1 MKKLSTEITTK
12 KGERKIIT
20 VEVNDIYADWLV
32 TQPQE
37 IYHDA
42 VMFEYRT
49 SCTERKETRYIQSL
63 DASMDNGFDFADENE
78 NIEAEIIANET
89 LEMMLAILPEEQ
101 RWAVVEHIIKGVP
114 KTKLA
119 QIKNV
124 SDAAIGQQIKRALNT
139 LRKNFST
146 FFDYPV

>member
-20 VEVNDIYADWLV
+20 VEVDDIYADWLV

-63 DASMDNGFDFADENE
+63 DASMDNGFDIADESVDIAKE
-78 NIEAEIIANET
+78 LLQKAANERLYAAMEHLT
-89 LEMMLAILPEEQ
+89 EKQYLILWLNAVEGLSFREIG
-101 RWAVVEHIIKGVP
+101 RRFGISKTTVVE
-114 KTKLA
+114 
-119 QIKNV
+119 QFN
-124 SDAAIGQQIKRALNT
+124 AAVKKI
-139 LRKNFST
+139 RKNF
-146 FFDYPV
+146 

>member
-20 VEVNDIYADWLV
+20 VEVDDIYADWLV

-49 SCTERKETRYIQSL
+49 SCLERKETRYIQSL
-63 DASMDNGFDFADENE
+63 DASMDNGFDIADKSLES
-78 NIEAEIIANET
+78 AEDMAERLT
-89 LEMMLAILPEEQ
+89 LEDAIRKLTEQQQWVVKQVFMLQ
-101 RWAVVEHIIKGVP
+101 RKQVEVARELGI
-114 KTKLA
+114 TESA
-119 QIKNV
+119 M
-124 SDAAIGQQIKRALNT
+124 AQQISVIKRNLKKI
-139 LRKNFST
+139 LKNF
-146 FFDYPV
+146 

>member
-20 VEVNDIYADWLV
+20 VEVDDMYADWLV

-49 SCTERKETRYIQSL
+49 SCVERKETCYIQSL
-63 DASMDNGFDFADENE
+63 DVSMDNGFDIADESSE
-78 NIEAEIIANET
+78 SAEDMAERLT
-89 LEMMLAILPEEQ
+89 LEDAIRKLTEQQQWVVKQVFMLQ
-101 RWAVVEHIIKGVP
+101 RKQVEVARELGI
-114 KTKLA
+114 TESA
-119 QIKNV
+119 M
-124 SDAAIGQQIKRALNT
+124 AQQISVIKRNLKKI
-139 LRKNFST
+139 LKNF
-146 FFDYPV
+146 